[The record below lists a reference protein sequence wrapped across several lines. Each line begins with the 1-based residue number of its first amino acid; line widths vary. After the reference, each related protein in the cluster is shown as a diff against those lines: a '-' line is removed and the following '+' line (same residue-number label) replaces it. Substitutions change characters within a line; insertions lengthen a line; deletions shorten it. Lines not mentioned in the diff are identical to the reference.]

1 MVFSFYNFLFSLLF
15 CFVAKESDDSWS
27 LLHTQTTT
35 NAFYTLFDLHY
46 ADKMLIRENEGDKMK
61 CQC

>member
-15 CFVAKESDDSWS
+15 CFVEEEGSVYCTHKRRRM
-27 LLHTQTTT
+27 L
-35 NAFYTLFDLHY
+35 FYMLFDLHY

-61 CQC
+61 CKC